1 MITPSNENPAE
12 RNPTLQDMQRLL
24 DLQKRAHLSEGSP
37 SLALRLD
44 RLDRLATLLTGHAEQ
59 IARAVSAD
67 FGGRSRENSLF
78 FDVVALLES
87 IKHAKAHIGEW
98 MKPEIQ
104 PAPFP
109 GSEAWVE
116 FQPKGVIGVVSPWNF
131 PVQLAFGPVIGILG
145 AGNRTIVKPSELTP
159 ETSELMKRLVAA
171 AFDEAE
177 CAVVTGGPD
186 IAAAF
191 TALPFDHLVFT
202 GGTSVAHH
210 VARAAASNLTPL
222 TLELGGKS
230 PVVVGASA
238 NLQQVADRVMG
249 AKTLNAG
256 QICLAPDYVLLK
268 KGTEQAFV
276 DAARAAVSTMFPTL
290 RQNADY
296 TSIINVRHYER
307 IRGLLDDAASKG
319 ATIIELNPAQED
331 FSQSSEHRIA
341 PTLVLQTSDDMRLRH
356 EEIFG
361 PVLPVLTYEAFEEA
375 LAYVNAH
382 PRPLALYYFG
392 QDADEERRV
401 LQATTSG
408 AVTVN
413 DCMSHVM
420 VEDLPFG
427 GIGPSGIGA
436 YHGRYGFLTFS
447 HPKAIF
453 RQAERSPL
461 EAVVRPPFAEP
472 TQRFLAHALG
482 KS

>member
-1 MITPSNENPAE
+1 MDTPDPRKQGEISQTE
-12 RNPTLQDMQRLL
+12 QDMRRLL
-24 DLQKRAHLSEGSP
+24 DRQRQACLAEGSP
-37 SLALRLD
+37 DLALRLD
-44 RLDRLATLLTGHAEQ
+44 RLDRLAALLSHHADD
-59 IARAVSAD
+59 IARAVCDD

-87 IKHAKAHIGEW
+87 IKHSRAHVAEW
-98 MKPEIQ
+98 MKPEVY

-109 GSEAWVE
+109 GSEARVE

-131 PVQLAFGPVIGILG
+131 PVQLALGPVIGIFA
-145 AGNRTIVKPSELTP
+145 AGNRTIIKPSELTP
-159 ETSELMKRLVAA
+159 ATSDLMKELIAA
-171 AFDEAE
+171 AFDETE

-186 IAAAF
+186 VAAAF

-202 GGTSVAHH
+202 GGPSVAHH

-230 PVVVGASA
+230 PVIISASA
-238 NLQQVADRVMG
+238 DLSQVADRVMG

-276 DAARAAVSTMFPTL
+276 EAARAAVARMFPSL
-290 RQNADY
+290 KDNPDY

-307 IRGLLDDAASKG
+307 IRDLLDDAADKG
-319 ATIIELNPAQED
+319 GTILALHPAEED
-331 FSQSSEHRIA
+331 LSDPSAHRIA
-341 PTLVLQTSDDMRLRH
+341 PTLVLDTSDDMKLRH

-361 PVLPVLTYEAFEEA
+361 PVLPVLSYDDFEEA
-375 LAYVNAH
+375 IAYVNAR

-392 QDADEERRV
+392 QDAGEERRI
-401 LQATTSG
+401 LDATTSG
-408 AVTVN
+408 AVTIN

-436 YHGRYGFLTFS
+436 YHGRYGFQTFS

-461 EAVVRPPFAEP
+461 EAIIRPPFAAP
-472 TQRFLAHALG
+472 THRFLEQALG
-482 KS
+482 ES